1 MQGKRLK
8 LTLPLTRLSNM
19 CLNSS
24 SHKTACFVP
33 HTIFFFFLLGITAQ
47 FLPVTTN
54 VALLRMMVVVQE
66 PIEGI
71 VRLFLFLFLID
82 LEQEHTNNPLP
93 IFELAVWY
101 LSNGILQL
109 LGTS

>member
-1 MQGKRLK
+1 MFEFQQ
-8 LTLPLTRLSNM
+8 SQD
-19 CLNSS
+19 CLLCAPY
-24 SHKTACFVP
+24 H
-33 HTIFFFFLLGITAQ
+33 FFFFLLGITAQ

>member
-1 MQGKRLK
+1 
-8 LTLPLTRLSNM
+8 
-19 CLNSS
+19 
-24 SHKTACFVP
+24 
-33 HTIFFFFLLGITAQ
+33 
-47 FLPVTTN
+47 
-54 VALLRMMVVVQE
+54 MVVVQE